1 MKKLLILLSCFLTVH
16 FAQAQPTQEKARL
29 EKERQELQKEMQE
42 IQANYSKV
50 KGLTKGELAKLQI
63 LQRKVDV
70 QDRLIG
76 NINRDIR
83 RINDD
88 IYLKTLE
95 INRLQREMDTMKAQY
110 ARSVVYAYMN
120 QSSYEFLNFIF
131 SADNFND
138 AMKRV
143 DYLKTYRAYRKQQVA
158 EITEQKRLIEANKKQ
173 LQGKQVE
180 RKSVLQDQK
189 LQMNE
194 LESQKKEKDAV
205 VAKLK
210 TQEKKLSKEIATKKK
225 RDNQLK
231 NQIAAVIK
239 REMDAARKEAE
250 AKAKA
255 NAPVTTTTSPTT
267 TTKPSSKPKSFVENL
282 NAKDIALAADF
293 EKNRGKLFWPVD
305 NGVVTIPFGSS
316 VVGGLSVD
324 NPGITI
330 STPTAGTS
338 VKAIFTGEVSAVSN
352 LGDAMM
358 VIIRHGKYFS
368 VYSNLSSVNVNKG
381 SQVSSGQVIGKTNT
395 ADDGDG
401 GQVDLILMNES
412 KNINPAPWLRR

>member
-1 MKKLLILLSCFLTVH
+1 MKKLLILLCCFLSALAV
-16 FAQAQPTQEKARL
+16 QAQPSQEKAKL
-29 EKERQELQKEMQE
+29 EKERQELQKEMQD
-42 IQANYSKV
+42 IQANYNKV

-76 NINRDIR
+76 NINKDIR
-83 RINDD
+83 RLNDD
-88 IYLKTLE
+88 IYLNTLE

-120 QSSYEFLNFIF
+120 QSSYEFINFIF
-131 SADNFND
+131 SSDNFNE

-158 EITEQKRLIEANKKQ
+158 EITEKKRQIEDKKQ
-173 LQGKQVE
+173 TQLARQNEK
-180 RKSVLQDQK
+180 KSVLQDQK
-189 LQMNE
+189 VQMNE
-194 LESQKKEKDAV
+194 LENQKKEKDAV
-205 VAKLK
+205 VSKLK
-210 TQEKKLSKEIATKKK
+210 SQEKKLSKEIATKKK
-225 RDNQLK
+225 RDNQLR
-231 NQIAAVIK
+231 NQINAVIA
-239 REMDAARKEAE
+239 REMKAARDAAEKTKGTA
-250 AKAKA
+250 
-255 NAPVTTTTSPTT
+255 VTTPDVRT
-267 TTKPSSKPKSFVENL
+267 TTKPKTSAPKSFVENL
-282 NAKDIALAADF
+282 NAKDMALAADF

-305 NGVVTIPFGSS
+305 NGVVTIPYGSS

-330 STPTAGTS
+330 STPNAGSS

-368 VYSNLSSVNVNKG
+368 VYSNLASVSVKKG
-381 SQVSSGQVIGKTNT
+381 EQVTANQIIGKTNT

-412 KNINPAPWLRR
+412 KNINPAPWLRH